1 MDKGVEKATY
11 VQGKNVGPHFEN
23 PNSYAE
29 AILQQQPHIEKLMKD
44 LCAQLAKCDLS
55 LSDHKISVYNI
66 FMEALEAVVAAHQAL
81 GNEADIK
88 WIEFVEDLEDQ
99 DLEG

>member
-11 VQGKNVGPHFEN
+11 VQGKNAGPHFKS
-23 PNSYAE
+23 PKSYAE
-29 AILQQQPHIEKLMKD
+29 AILQQQPCIEKLIKE

-55 LSDHKISVYNI
+55 SSAHKMSVYNI
-66 FMEALEAVVAAHQAL
+66 FMDALEAAIAAHQAL

-88 WIEFVEDLEDQ
+88 WIE
-99 DLEG
+99 